1 MSDSVYL
8 DTRPGESCFSAPKGE
23 PDYLDW
29 LLNKYKKQ
37 HYIDG
42 ESKCC
47 FGLAQKIQEI
57 IQAKNPPKVV
67 ILGVAGPQ
75 LAKFILVTASE
86 HGKDIEVE
94 VISGN
99 E

>member
-1 MSDSVYL
+1 MSESIYL

-23 PDYLDW
+23 PDYLAW
-29 LLNKYKKQ
+29 LSNKYEKQ

-57 IQAKNPPKVV
+57 IQAENPPKIV
-67 ILGVAGPQ
+67 IFGCSGSQ
-75 LAKFILVTASE
+75 LAKFIMVQASE
-86 HGKDIEVE
+86 HGKDIEIE
-94 VISGN
+94 VISGK
-99 E
+99 